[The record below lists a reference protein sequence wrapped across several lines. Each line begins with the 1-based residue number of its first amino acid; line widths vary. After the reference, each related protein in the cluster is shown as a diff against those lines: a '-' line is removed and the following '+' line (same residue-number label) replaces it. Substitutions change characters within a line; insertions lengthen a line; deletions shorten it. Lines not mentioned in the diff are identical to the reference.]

1 MISACNC
8 SFSKSLL
15 GSGCKFCQPEEYI
28 KVLEDAIEEQQEYIK
43 ELEDEIQGL
52 ENSKEFLLKVNEDL
66 EDENER
72 LLAANKYLQDGF
84 DEISEDY
91 EELFEFTQ
99 EVRRTGD
106 TRLSSMAIAVISKV
120 L

>member
-1 MISACNC
+1 MNCNC
-8 SFSKSLL
+8 KDMPFNTVCSL
-15 GSGCKFCQPEEYI
+15 CNTKEYTI
-28 KVLEDAIEEQQEYIK
+28 HDIV
-43 ELEDEIQGL
+43 GL
-52 ENSKEFLLKVNEDL
+52 ENSVKFLMKVNEDL

-72 LLAANKYLQDGF
+72 LIAANKNLQDGF
-84 DEISEDY
+84 DQISKDY
-91 EELFEFTQ
+91 EELFEFAQ